1 MDTGTGTSPSP
12 LDLLGPLDSTLGAAF
27 IGVVIAGTFFG
38 ITSIQVFLYHTR
50 LSNRDGSAFKGL
62 IYFLWAMDTLHL
74 ALITHGCYFL
84 HGNKLLQSCRTS
96 PTYMELHGPSLRLVI
111 VCTMII
117 ILSLISFSCGF
128 AFAIQSLTAA
138 NLDFSNADKNSVTLY
153 VSFGGEVLADIS
165 IASTLCTVL
174 YKSRTSFSSTKN
186 VVNSLIVYAINTCVL
201 TTVCAVACFITF
213 AIWPDEFIYIAIY
226 FSLNKLYFNSLLAN
240 LNSREHLRQ
249 KFNTEPIS
257 MSSLSKQPKRPS
269 DAEPVNTEIIF
280 AAKNTNVSGSSP
292 SYAPASVFEVG
303 LVV

>member
-38 ITSIQVFLYHTR
+38 ITLFRSFSIILDCPTR
-50 LSNRDGSAFKGL
+50 WKRIQRAGQFT

-74 ALITHGCYFL
+74 ALITRLLFYMVTNYFNPVELLRPTWSFMAQVFVSNISEILIQLPGYGRSYDDNGL
-84 HGNKLLQSCRTS
+84 HDNTQQDLA
-96 PTYMELHGPSLRLVI
+96 VI

-138 NLDFSNADKNSVTLY
+138 NLDFSNADRTLSVTLY

-186 VVNSLIVYAINTCVL
+186 VINSLIVYAINTCVL
-201 TTVCAVACFITF
+201 TTCV
-213 AIWPDEFIYIAIY
+213 P
-226 FSLNKLYFNSLLAN
+226 
-240 LNSREHLRQ
+240 R
-249 KFNTEPIS
+249 
-257 MSSLSKQPKRPS
+257 M
-269 DAEPVNTEIIF
+269 
-280 AAKNTNVSGSSP
+280 
-292 SYAPASVFEVG
+292 
-303 LVV
+303 